1 MQGGHVASADRAA
14 PNRWHQPAAAR
25 VVLPLSIDPSQISIS
40 GISSGADMTVQV
52 QVAFS
57 SLIMGSGVFAGQP
70 WRCAIHRFG
79 PSDTQYVISLSLKTC
94 EPQQT
99 QQHTLSLKGTLQHAF
114 RHVVAVQL
122 DPQLIQ
128 IHRLLSLIKTAL
140 SIGTHSVTTIQKST
154 RAGARATIPRRLS
167 HSAMDVTRE

>member
-1 MQGGHVASADRAA
+1 MGANDDHTSSYEDSNVWCIPFSNHLCLHHTFGHNTTLDSQGGHVAPANGAA
-14 PNRWHQPAAAR
+14 PNGWHRPAVTR
-25 VVLPLSIDPSQISIS
+25 VELPLSIDPSQISIS

-94 EPQQT
+94 EPQQK
-99 QQHTLSLKGTLQHAF
+99 QQHTLSLKEHYNML
-114 RHVVAVQL
+114 L
-122 DPQLIQ
+122 DTWWQFDLI
-128 IHRLLSLIKTAL
+128 
-140 SIGTHSVTTIQKST
+140 HSSYRFI
-154 RAGARATIPRRLS
+154 
-167 HSAMDVTRE
+167 DC